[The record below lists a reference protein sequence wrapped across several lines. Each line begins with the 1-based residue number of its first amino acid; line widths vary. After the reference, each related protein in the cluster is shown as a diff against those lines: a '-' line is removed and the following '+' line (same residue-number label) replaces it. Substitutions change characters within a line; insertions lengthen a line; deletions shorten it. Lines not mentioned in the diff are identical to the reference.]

1 MTSIR
6 PPAVRG
12 LAVLFAV
19 TAAGVVL
26 AQGAAPKPQENSS
39 PMSDVRLMTVDP
51 GHFHAALVQ
60 KEMYPGVAPR
70 VDVYAPLGPD
80 LYEHLK
86 RIDAFN
92 RRAASPTT
100 WTVDVHASPDAFER
114 MLRDRPGNVVVF
126 SGRNASKID
135 RIAASVKAGLNVLA
149 DKPWILESAD
159 LDKLE
164 GTLAE
169 ADRAGVVAYDI
180 MTERFE
186 VTSLLQRA
194 LVNDPAVFGEMLK
207 GTEDD
212 PAVYMESVH
221 YLLKVVAGAP
231 NIRPAW
237 FFDNTQQGEG
247 LNDVGTHLVD
257 LVQWTLFPEQAIN
270 YRRDIQVLTAQRWA
284 TPIDE
289 TGFARVTGERGFPA
303 AFAPQV
309 KGGRFD
315 YFCNTLV
322 SYTLRGVHTKLNVIW
337 DWEPAPG
344 SGDTHYAFYKGS
356 RARVEV
362 RQTQADKLRPELY
375 VVPANAGERSQV
387 LAAVRARVAALQKDF
402 AGVAVEERG
411 DEIHVAIPDTFRVG
425 HEAHFAEVTRE
436 FLRMLRDRR
445 ALPAWERPN
454 MLAKYFVSTKG
465 TELSHQRPPAAASR
479 IAPK

>member
-1 MTSIR
+1 
-6 PPAVRG
+6 
-12 LAVLFAV
+12 
-19 TAAGVVL
+19 
-26 AQGAAPKPQENSS
+26 
-39 PMSDVRLMTVDP
+39 MSDVRLMTVDP

-60 KEMYPGVAPR
+60 KEMYPGVDPR
-70 VDVYAPLGPD
+70 VDVYAPLGAD

-92 RRAASPTT
+92 RRPANPTA
-100 WTVDVHASPDAFER
+100 WTVDVHSSPDAFER

-126 SGRNASKID
+126 SGRNGSKID
-135 RIAASVKAGLNVLA
+135 RVAASVKAGLSVLA
-149 DKPWILESAD
+149 DKPWILKSAD

-164 GTLAE
+164 ATLAE
-169 ADRAGVVAYDI
+169 ADRTGIVAYDI

-186 VTSLLQRA
+186 VTSILQRA
-194 LVNDPAVFGEMLK
+194 LVNDPAVFGGMLK
-207 GTEDD
+207 GTVDD

-221 YLLKVVAGAP
+221 YLLKLVAGAP

-257 LVQWTLFPEQAIN
+257 LVQWTLFPEQALD
-270 YRRDIQVLTAQRWA
+270 YRRDIQVLAAQRWA

-289 TGFARVTGERGFPA
+289 AGFARVTGERGFPV
-303 AFAPQV
+303 AFASAV

-356 RARVEV
+356 RATIEV

-375 VVPANAGERSQV
+375 VIPASAGERSQV
-387 LAAVRARVAALQKDF
+387 LAAVSARVAALQKEF
-402 AGVAVEERG
+402 AGVTVDERG
-411 DEIHVAIPDTFRVG
+411 GEIHVAIPDTFRVG

-465 TELSHQRPPAAASR
+465 TELSHQRPPAPAPR

>member
-1 MTSIR
+1 
-6 PPAVRG
+6 
-12 LAVLFAV
+12 
-19 TAAGVVL
+19 
-26 AQGAAPKPQENSS
+26 
-39 PMSDVRLMTVDP
+39 MSDVRLMTVDP

-70 VDVYAPLGPD
+70 VDVYAPLGGD

-92 RRAASPTT
+92 RRAANPTS
-100 WTVDVHASPDAFER
+100 WSVDVHASADAFER

-126 SGRNASKID
+126 SGRNGAKID

-149 DKPWILESAD
+149 DKPWILKSAD

-169 ADRAGVVAYDI
+169 ADRTAVVAYDI

-186 VTSLLQRA
+186 ITSILQRA

-207 GTEDD
+207 GTVDD

-221 YLLKVVAGAP
+221 YLLKLVAGAP

-257 LVQWTLFPEQAIN
+257 LVQWTLFPEQAID
-270 YRRDIQVLTAQRWA
+270 YRRDIQVLAAQRWA

-289 TGFARVTGERGFPA
+289 AGFARVTGERGFPA

-315 YFCNTLV
+315 YFCNTLCP
-322 SYTLRGVHTKLNVIW
+322 T
-337 DWEPAPG
+337 
-344 SGDTHYAFYKGS
+344 
-356 RARVEV
+356 
-362 RQTQADKLRPELY
+362 
-375 VVPANAGERSQV
+375 RS
-387 LAAVRARVAALQKDF
+387 AAC
-402 AGVAVEERG
+402 
-411 DEIHVAIPDTFRVG
+411 
-425 HEAHFAEVTRE
+425 TR
-436 FLRMLRDRR
+436 
-445 ALPAWERPN
+445 
-454 MLAKYFVSTKG
+454 S
-465 TELSHQRPPAAASR
+465 
-479 IAPK
+479 

>member
-1 MTSIR
+1 
-6 PPAVRG
+6 
-12 LAVLFAV
+12 
-19 TAAGVVL
+19 
-26 AQGAAPKPQENSS
+26 
-39 PMSDVRLMTVDP
+39 MSDVRLMTVDP

-60 KEMYPGVAPR
+60 KEMYPGVADR
-70 VDVYAPLGPD
+70 ADVYAPLGAD

-100 WTVDVHASPDAFER
+100 WSVDVHASPDYFET
-114 MLRDRPGNVVVF
+114 MLRERPGNVVVF
-126 SGRNASKID
+126 SGRNGSKIE
-135 RIAASVKAGLNVLA
+135 RVAASVKAGLNVLA
-149 DKPWILESAD
+149 DKPWILKSAD
-159 LDKLE
+159 LGRLE
-164 GTLAE
+164 ETLAE
-169 ADRAGVVAYDI
+169 ADRSGVVAYDI

-186 VTSLLQRA
+186 VTSILQRA

-221 YLLKVVAGAP
+221 YLLKLVAGAP

-257 LVQWTLFPEQAIN
+257 LVQWTLFPEQSLD
-270 YRRDIQVLTAQRWA
+270 YRRDIQVLAAQRWA

-289 TGFARVTGERGFPA
+289 AGFSRVTGERGFPA
-303 AFAPQV
+303 AFTSAV
-309 KGGRFD
+309 KDGRFE

-375 VVPANAGERSQV
+375 VLPASGADRSRI
-387 LAAVRARVAALQKDF
+387 LTAVRARVAALQKDF
-402 AGVAVEERG
+402 AGVTVEERG
-411 DEIHVAIPDTFRVG
+411 HEIHVAVPDRFRVG

-454 MLAKYFVSTKG
+454 MLAKYYVSTKG
-465 TELSHQRPPAAASR
+465 TELSHQRPPAAAPR
-479 IAPK
+479 IAPR